1 MSEKEP
7 TMTINVKVKMKPLY
21 YIKYAIFKVL
31 HSKTYG
37 EKFLKDVKQNA
48 DKYVSA
54 KINGKEVKFN
64 YGVTH
69 KGTYSNIDGIETW
82 DIELKD

>member
-1 MSEKEP
+1 MSEKEVK
-7 TMTINVKVKMKPLY
+7 IYIKVKMKPLY
-21 YIKYAIFKVL
+21 YIKYAISKAL

-69 KGTYSNIDGIETW
+69 KGTYSKEDGIETW
-82 DIELKD
+82 NIELKD